1 MSELKA
7 TQKGMWKNAYDIL
20 LDGNLLTKWDA
31 KTWSVGGTFVL
42 DEHSYEVKANGM
54 ATRYEMTDATKG
66 ARAATASRLGGNT
79 GASKLTGRLISSS
92 GRPSGVWKNA

>member
-31 KTWSVGGTFVL
+31 KTWSV
-42 DEHSYEVKANGM
+42 EE
-54 ATRYEMTDATKG
+54 R
-66 ARAATASRLGGNT
+66 
-79 GASKLTGRLISSS
+79 SSS
-92 GRPSGVWKNA
+92 TSTPTR